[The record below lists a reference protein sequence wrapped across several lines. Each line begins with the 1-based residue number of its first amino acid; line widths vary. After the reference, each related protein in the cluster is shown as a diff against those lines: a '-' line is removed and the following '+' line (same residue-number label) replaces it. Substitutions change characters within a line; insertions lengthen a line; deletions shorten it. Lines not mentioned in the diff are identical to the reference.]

1 MTSDASVS
9 PVHSGDPQAEL
20 RRRASVVVELLRST
34 YGRQTPVQRLS
45 PTDSLV
51 ATILSQHTS
60 DRNSH
65 SAFLRL
71 KRRFRGWREV
81 LEVAPEEL
89 SEVIRCAGL
98 ANIKAVRIQAA
109 LQSVEARFGAP
120 DLDFLKTTDMHDA
133 REILLSLPGV
143 GPKTA
148 ACVLLFAC
156 GQPALPVDTHV
167 HRVTKRLGLIGPRD
181 SADKAHDVLEALI
194 PAEDVYD
201 FHVNVIAHGRAVCQA
216 RIPKCGECA
225 LRTHCNFY
233 HLLP

>member
-1 MTSDASVS
+1 MTAMRSR
-9 PVHSGDPQAEL
+9 DPQAAL
-20 RRRASVVVELLRST
+20 HSKASVVVELLREV
-34 YGRQTPVQRLS
+34 YGRQTPTQRLS

-65 SAFLRL
+65 AAFLRL
-71 KRRFRGWREV
+71 KRRFRRWSEV
-81 LEVAPEEL
+81 LEVAPKEL

-109 LQSVEARFGAP
+109 LQSIEVRFGAP
-120 DLDFLKTTDMHDA
+120 DLDFLRTTDMHDA

-167 HRVTKRLGLIGPRD
+167 HRVSKRLGLIGPRD

-201 FHVNVIAHGRAVCQA
+201 FHVNLIAHGRKVCQA
-216 RIPKCGECA
+216 RIPRCAECA
-225 LRTHCNFY
+225 LRPHCNFY
-233 HLLP
+233 HQLP